1 MTHDEDMHDELPPHA
16 AQKPGASTPG
26 VKVYDRPA
34 RTLPPAWLLVL
45 LALLMLAGVWLAFT
59 YLF

>member
-1 MTHDEDMHDELPPHA
+1 MIQDDDLHDEIPPRA
-16 AQKPGASTPG
+16 EKAPGAPTPG

-34 RTLPPAWLLVL
+34 RTLPPVWMLIL
-45 LALLMLAGVWLAFT
+45 LALLVLVGVWLAFT

>member
-1 MTHDEDMHDELPPHA
+1 MTHDEDMHDEVPPRTA
-16 AQKPGASTPG
+16 NTSGAPAPG

-34 RTLPPAWLLVL
+34 RTLPPVWMLILLVL
-45 LALLMLAGVWLAFT
+45 LVLAGVWLAFT

>member
-1 MTHDEDMHDELPPHA
+1 MTHDEDMHDEIP
-16 AQKPGASTPG
+16 PGAAKPSGAPAPG

-34 RTLPPAWLLVL
+34 RTLPPVWMLIL
-45 LALLMLAGVWLAFT
+45 LALLVLAGVWLAFT

>member
-1 MTHDEDMHDELPPHA
+1 
-16 AQKPGASTPG
+16 

-34 RTLPPAWLLVL
+34 RTLPPVWMLILLVL
-45 LALLMLAGVWLAFT
+45 LVLAGVWLAFT